1 MLSDALT
8 AFARLDVDMALQVAR
23 NDKDVDAIYQ
33 SALRSL
39 ATFMIEDPR
48 EIGNV
53 LNVMWV
59 LRALERI
66 GDHATNVAEHIVY
79 LVKGTDIRHRTV
91 TDVDAQTRSIN

>member
-1 MLSDALT
+1 
-8 AFARLDVDMALQVAR
+8 
-23 NDKDVDAIYQ
+23 DVDAIYQ

-79 LVKGTDIRHRTV
+79 LVKGTDIRHLSV
-91 TDVDAQTRSIN
+91 TNVEDRIRATPDRV